1 MDWLLPPINI
11 TMPTCYYCQ
20 KEGHVVYQ
28 CPTVPPC
35 AKCGKKGHKATQ
47 CSVTKSV
54 PKPAPKPV
62 TKSAPKPVTKYVPKP
77 VPKYVPKPTNLFAC
91 FDTCEDTNEDRNE
104 DRNEERNEDRK
115 FSWWREMENDFSFM
129 NIPNQQIRWMPWMVM
144 NRYRLSAKTT
154 YGWCRE

>member
-1 MDWLLPPINI
+1 
-11 TMPTCYYCQ
+11 MPTCYYCQ

-77 VPKYVPKPTNLFAC
+77 TNLFAC
-91 FDTCEDTNEDRNE
+91 FDTCEDVCEDRNE
-104 DRNEERNEDRK
+104 DTNEDRK

-129 NIPNQQIRWMPWMVM
+129 NIKPKQQIR
-144 NRYRLSAKTT
+144 
-154 YGWCRE
+154 

>member
-1 MDWLLPPINI
+1 
-11 TMPTCYYCQ
+11 MPTCYYCQ

-47 CSVTKSV
+47 CSVTKS
-54 PKPAPKPV
+54 APKPV

-77 VPKYVPKPTNLFAC
+77 KPTNLFA
-91 FDTCEDTNEDRNE
+91 FFDTNEDT
-104 DRNEERNEDRK
+104 NEDRK

-129 NIPNQQIRWMPWMVM
+129 NIIPNQQIR
-144 NRYRLSAKTT
+144 
-154 YGWCRE
+154 